1 MGKLRFLIFA
11 SLLAIIFGLL
21 VVGDSPTLATEEP
34 PLSSSA
40 NITIIMTTPALP
52 GD

>member
-21 VVGDSPTLATEEP
+21 VVGDSPTMATEKRAAYGF
-34 PLSSSA
+34 S
-40 NITIIMTTPALP
+40 NRLP
-52 GD
+52 YR